1 MGNVEE
7 SIDFIRRL
15 KSERLDAGK
24 TEIQR
29 AWVEWMNPERVRSVF
44 VTDGFAMRFSEANT
58 GAFSN
63 TVLSL
68 SALERHD
75 AQPFVVAIVR
85 PSRVDF
91 MLANAT
97 FLKKISHSSQGLR
110 VDNVTGSFNGSD
122 ILAEYEG
129 IPNTPKNFAVLFARH
144 ESISWEENLERL
156 VAATDDVVPRNARFR
171 PTGAE
176 IGAILAAPAR
186 FAVAMNSIEYA
197 EAAHDLSARME
208 DAKPGILAAV
218 QIDNV
223 NIRGNAI
230 ERLITGEGNTHEL
243 GDEVRSLGDGEL
255 VIDIKTK
262 LLDRTSAPKAS
273 NVDKVL
279 RLLAKPESV
288 LAFFIVGVDAK
299 RGRVFGR
306 LLTFLD
312 DALIESVRVQEHWAG
327 RGSRGVT
334 QLSGRSWHR
343 VFAETF
349 EPSISEDAA
358 RRFLQDLIER

>member
-1 MGNVEE
+1 MSKVEE
-7 SIDFIRRL
+7 SIDFIKRL

-24 TEIQR
+24 AEIQR

-44 VTDGFAMRFSEANT
+44 VTDSFAMRFSEANA

-97 FLKKISHSSQGLR
+97 FLKKISHSSQRLR

-129 IPNTPKNFAVLFARH
+129 IPNTPDSFGRLFARH

-156 VAATDDVVPRNARFR
+156 VAATNDVVARNVRFK

-176 IGAILAAPAR
+176 IDAILAAPAR
-186 FAVAMNSIEYA
+186 FAAAMNAVEFA
-197 EAAHDLSARME
+197 EAEHDLSACME
-208 DAKPGILAAV
+208 AAKPDILAAV

-230 ERLITGEGNTHEL
+230 ERLIAGEGNTHEL
-243 GDEVRSLGDGEL
+243 GDAVRPFGDGEL
-255 VIDIKTK
+255 VIDVKTK
-262 LLDRTSAPKAS
+262 LLNRTSAPKAY

-279 RLLAKPESV
+279 RFLAKPESV

-306 LLTFLD
+306 LLTVLD
-312 DALIESVRVQEHWAG
+312 DAVIESVRVQEHWAG
-327 RGSRGVT
+327 RDSRGVT
-334 QLSGRSWHR
+334 QLSGSSWHR
-343 VFAETF
+343 VFAASF
-349 EPSISEDAA
+349 EPVIREDAA

>member
-1 MGNVEE
+1 M
-7 SIDFIRRL
+7 DFIRRL

-29 AWVEWMNPERVRSVF
+29 AWVEWMRPEQMRSVF
-44 VTDGFAMRFSEANT
+44 VTDGFAMRFSEANA

-129 IPNTPKNFAVLFARH
+129 IPNTPENFAVLFARH
-144 ESISWEENLERL
+144 ESVTWEENLERL
-156 VAATDDVVPRNARFR
+156 VAATNDVVPRNARFR
-171 PTGAE
+171 PTDAE
-176 IGAILAAPAR
+176 IDAILAAPAR
-186 FAVAMNSIEYA
+186 FAAAMNSVEYA

-208 DAKPGILAAV
+208 DAKPDILAAV

-299 RGRVFGR
+299 RDGVFGR
-306 LLTFLD
+306 LLTVLD
-312 DALIESVRVQEHWAG
+312 DALLESVRVQAHWAG
-327 RGSRGVT
+327 RDSRGVT

-343 VFAETF
+343 VFAQTF